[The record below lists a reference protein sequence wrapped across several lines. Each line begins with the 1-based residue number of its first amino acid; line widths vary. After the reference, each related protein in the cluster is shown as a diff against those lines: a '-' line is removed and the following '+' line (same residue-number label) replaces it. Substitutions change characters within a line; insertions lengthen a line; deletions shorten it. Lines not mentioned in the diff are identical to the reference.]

1 MRGKTEENQIK
12 LHFLSQP
19 VEVELAFGFLCVS
32 SFSAQIKGS
41 RIYLGSWF
49 QRVQFLCVYGHR
61 VMGVV
66 CLCSGF

>member
-32 SFSAQIKGS
+32 PFSAQIKGS

-49 QRVQFLCVYGHR
+49 QRVQSTIGQLNFFVSM
-61 VMGVV
+61 VIE
-66 CLCSGF
+66 